1 SPGRGFEAPME
12 YLNTLLIQTG
22 FHVLL
27 GLSVYTVALTGQ
39 ISFGQQGFYAI
50 GAYIAAIATT
60 LWGVP
65 LLPALLLG
73 TVVSACFGFL
83 VGFPALRVR
92 GLYLAIATF
101 AFGEIVRL
109 GVLNLYYTRQVGG
122 AEVGPVGP
130 EGFRHISYFTDHG
143 WTTGNVLLLVAV
155 VVCVVLAFYAVI
167 ERSRLGATIRA
178 VGADELAASMVGI
191 RVVWVKVGAFAIGG
205 GIAGLGGG
213 LYAHYT
219 TFLSHQAFGLPVAV
233 IAVAYAL
240 VGGLGSFAGPV
251 AGVVFFLVL
260 TEGLRF
266 LGEYRMLIYG
276 AVVVLAMNVRP
287 HGLVDET
294 VVHRIKNLVSS
305 GPGAPKERV
314 DARP

>member
-1 SPGRGFEAPME
+1 ME
-12 YLNTLLIQTG
+12 YWNALLIQTG
-22 FHVLL
+22 FHILL

-50 GAYIAAIATT
+50 GAYLSAIATT

-73 TVVSACFGFL
+73 TVASAVIGFL

-109 GVLNLYYTRQVGG
+109 GALNLYYTRKVGD
-122 AEVGPVGP
+122 AEVGPVGT
-130 EGFRHISYFTDHG
+130 EGFRHIRYFPAHG
-143 WTTGNVLLLVAV
+143 WTMGDITILVGV
-155 VVCVVLAFYAVI
+155 VVFLVLVLYAFL
-167 ERSRLGATIRA
+167 ERSRLGKTMRA

-191 RVVWVKVGAFAIGG
+191 GVVWVKVGAFAIGAAV
-205 GIAGLGGG
+205 AGLGGG

-219 TFLSHQAFGLPVAV
+219 SFLGPQAFGLSLAI

-240 VGGLGSFAGPV
+240 VGGLGSFLGPV
-251 AGVVFFLVL
+251 AGVVFFLIL

-266 LGEYRMLIYG
+266 LGEYRMIIYG
-276 AVVVLAMNVRP
+276 VVVVIAMNVRP
-287 HGLVDET
+287 RGFIDEALI
-294 VVHRIKNLVSS
+294 HRLKRRMNRRFEVRE
-305 GPGAPKERV
+305 ERA
-314 DARP
+314 DARS

>member
-1 SPGRGFEAPME
+1 MD

-22 FHVLL
+22 FHILL

-50 GAYIAAIATT
+50 GAYSAAIATT

-65 LLPALLLG
+65 LLPALLMG
-73 TVVSACFGFL
+73 TVVSAFVGFL

-109 GVLNLYYTRQVGG
+109 GVLKLYYTRTVGG

-130 EGFRHISYFTDHG
+130 EGFRHISYLTDHG
-143 WTTGNVLLLVAV
+143 WTTGDTLLLVAV
-155 VVCVVLAFYAVI
+155 ILGVVLAFYAVI

-191 RVVWVKVGAFAIGG
+191 RVVWVKVGAFTIGAAV
-205 GIAGLGGG
+205 AGLGGG
-213 LYAHYT
+213 LYAHYA
-219 TFLSHQAFGLPVAV
+219 TFLGHQAFGLPLA
-233 IAVAYAL
+233 IMAVAYAL
-240 VGGLGSFAGPV
+240 VGGLGSFFGPV
-251 AGVVFFLVL
+251 AGVVFFLLL

-276 AVVVLAMNVRP
+276 AIVVLAMNVRP
-287 HGLVDET
+287 HGLIDEAI
-294 VVHRIKNLVSS
+294 VHRLKHLVRLK
-305 GPGAPKERV
+305 PETRKEQA
-314 DARP
+314 DAGS